1 MADTTIDLLKNSSY
15 VGKMDELIA
24 AVKSGGGTASDVE
37 WNNVKNKPT
46 TIGGYGITDAK
57 IENGTITLGDKTIT
71 PLTSAPVTS
80 VNSQTGTVVLTA
92 ADVSAIPSTLTGTA
106 GQVLTKTA
114 DGQEWKDVEIPSGTN
129 DHSKLINRDAAD
141 QHPIGA
147 ITGLEAALANIPPTD
162 AFIVTLTTNKDGT
175 NSVDK
180 TFAEIQAALQ
190 SNRTVYLYA
199 QGMMTFLPLVLRSPE
214 NGVIF
219 GYISIS
225 SMEVRSIFVVVY
237 NDDHVEI
244 QQKTI
249 KKLPNPNALTFTGAV
264 TGSYDGSA
272 PLSVEIPSGGGGGGS
287 SQWKIIRDLTIAEN
301 ADRVDINTDDA
312 GKTFSLHEIQVFA
325 YTRSHADT
333 AESFT
338 FLMNGYWSAGDPYF
352 SSGFKS
358 TKSSDNYYAYNHFI
372 AMMQNGIANVFQP
385 WKQYIVNSSTG
396 GDIASIGDKYQ
407 AIESVSFVGK
417 FIAGCRFVLV
427 GRVSS

>member
-147 ITGLEAALANIPPTD
+147 ITGLEAALANMPPTD

>member
-57 IENGTITLGDKTIT
+57 IDNGTITLGNQTIT

-80 VNSQTGTVVLTA
+80 VNSQTGAVVLTA
-92 ADVSAIPSTLTGTA
+92 NDVSAIPSTLTGTV

-162 AFIVTLTTNKDGT
+162 AFIVTLTINEGGT
-175 NSVDK
+175 KSVDK

-199 QGMMTFLPLVLRSPE
+199 QGMMMFLPLVLRSPD
-214 NGVIF
+214 NNVVFGFAYANQTGIASLLIVI
-219 GYISIS
+219 S
-225 SMEVRSIFVVVY
+225 
-237 NDDHVEI
+237 NDNQIDMLNN
-244 QQKTI
+244 TI

-272 PLSVEIPSGGGGGGS
+272 PLSVEIPAGGGTVE
-287 SQWKIIRDLTIAEN
+287 DLP
-301 ADRVDINTDDA
+301 V
-312 GKTFSLHEIQVFA
+312 LQ
-325 YTRSHADT
+325 
-333 AESFT
+333 SFT
-338 FLMNGYWSAGDPYF
+338 IEDDQTNIIEFTNLQNLTEFEVEISWTWS
-352 SSGFKS
+352 S
-358 TKSSDNYYAYNHFI
+358 TTGVS
-372 AMMQNGIANVFQP
+372 GIALWLKAGFVVWRDQTPILNNGMNRNMTSKIVF
-385 WKQYIVNSSTG
+385 KGKRLSNTVNNIAIIGGVTGSYSSSCVTRISESETVDYIGLKLTTSDVFFVNGTTV
-396 GDIASIGDKYQ
+396 IL
-407 AIESVSFVGK
+407 
-417 FIAGCRFVLV
+417 R
-427 GRVSS
+427 GR

>member
-24 AVKSGGGTASDVE
+24 AVKLGSGATSDVE

-57 IENGTITLGDKTIT
+57 IENGTITLGNQTIT

-80 VNSQTGTVVLTA
+80 VNSKTGAVTLSA

-114 DGQEWKDVEIPSGTN
+114 DGQEWKDVAIPSGTN
-129 DHSKLINRDAAD
+129 DHSKLSNRDAAD

-162 AFIVTLTTNKDGT
+162 AFIVTLTTNEEGT
-175 NSVDK
+175 YSVDK

-190 SNRTVYLYA
+190 SNRTVYLYF
-199 QGMMTFLPLVLRSPE
+199 QEGSRFLSLVTHFPDASVVFGFVSVASSAVHSLLFVVFNDNHVDVQQKSLRS
-214 NGVIF
+214 
-219 GYISIS
+219 
-225 SMEVRSIFVVVY
+225 
-237 NDDHVEI
+237 
-244 QQKTI
+244 
-249 KKLPNPNALTFTGAV
+249 LPNPNALTFTGAV

-287 SQWKIIRDLTIAEN
+287 SQWKIIRDLTITEN

-312 GKTFSLHEIQVFA
+312 GEAFSLHEIQVFA
-325 YTRSHADT
+325 YTRSYGDT
-333 AESFT
+333 AEAFT
-338 FLMNGYWSAGDPYF
+338 FLMNGYWGASDPYF

-358 TKSSDNYYAYNHFI
+358 PASSDNYYSGNHFI

-385 WKQYIVNSSTG
+385 WKQYIVNSQKG
-396 GDIASIGDKYQ
+396 GDMFSIGDKYQ

>member
-37 WNNVKNKPT
+37 WDNVKNKPT
-46 TIGGYGITDAK
+46 TIGGYGIIDAK
-57 IENGTITLGDKTIT
+57 IDNGTITLGNQTIT

-80 VNSQTGTVVLTA
+80 VNSQTGAVVLTA
-92 ADVSAIPSTLTGTA
+92 NDVSAIPSTLTGTV

-162 AFIVTLTTNKDGT
+162 AFIVTLTINEGGT
-175 NSVDK
+175 KSVDK

-199 QGMMTFLPLVLRSPE
+199 QGMMMFLPLVLRSPD
-214 NGVIF
+214 NNVVFGFAYANQTGIASLLIVI
-219 GYISIS
+219 S
-225 SMEVRSIFVVVY
+225 
-237 NDDHVEI
+237 NDNQIDMLNN
-244 QQKTI
+244 TI

-272 PLSVEIPSGGGGGGS
+272 PLSVEIPAGGGTVE
-287 SQWKIIRDLTIAEN
+287 DLP
-301 ADRVDINTDDA
+301 V
-312 GKTFSLHEIQVFA
+312 LQ
-325 YTRSHADT
+325 
-333 AESFT
+333 SFT
-338 FLMNGYWSAGDPYF
+338 IEDDQTNIIEFTNLQNLTEFEVEISWTWS
-352 SSGFKS
+352 S
-358 TKSSDNYYAYNHFI
+358 TTGVS
-372 AMMQNGIANVFQP
+372 GIALWLKAGFVVWRDQTPILNNGMNRNMTSKIVF
-385 WKQYIVNSSTG
+385 KGKRLSNTVNNIAIIGGVTGSYSSSCVTRISESETVDYIGLKLTTSDVFFVNGTTV
-396 GDIASIGDKYQ
+396 IL
-407 AIESVSFVGK
+407 
-417 FIAGCRFVLV
+417 R
-427 GRVSS
+427 GR